1 MELSRFHVASNPSM
15 ELSGVLPWMKSA
27 MVWSSTPDL
36 TEEGQNQAVSLLSA
50 FFSVIFH
57 LDLELEKSR
66 HSQKAA
72 GSTHGVYSQLSWPPR
87 DSSWTPMGTRRKSL

>member
-1 MELSRFHVASNPSM
+1 MASNPSM
-15 ELSGVLPWMKSA
+15 ELARVLPWMKSA

-66 HSQKAA
+66 CSPKAA
-72 GSTHGVYSQLSWPPR
+72 GSTHGVYSRLSWPPR
-87 DSSWTPMGTRRKSL
+87 DSSWASMGTRRKSL

>member
-1 MELSRFHVASNPSM
+1 MASNPSM
-15 ELSGVLPWMKSA
+15 ELARVLPWMKSA

-50 FFSVIFH
+50 FFSVSFH

-66 HSQKAA
+66 RSPKAA
-72 GSTHGVYSQLSWPPR
+72 GSTHGVYSRLSWPPR
-87 DSSWTPMGTRRKSL
+87 DSSWASMGTRRKSL

>member
-1 MELSRFHVASNPSM
+1 MASNPSM
-15 ELSGVLPWMKSA
+15 ELARVLPWMKSA

-66 HSQKAA
+66 RSPKAA
-72 GSTHGVYSQLSWPPR
+72 GSTHGVYSRLSWPPR
-87 DSSWTPMGTRRKSL
+87 DSSWASMGTRRKSL